1 MKLTK
6 KRLKEIIIEELQKFN
21 EAIVRIAPMK
31 DANFGGGMVQL
42 LGKKGKVGL
51 DRKSVSALV
60 KIVRS
65 GMKGTGMGRSFTA
78 HEGKLGEGSTH
89 RLPNGIKVNI
99 DFKGITLQGKGK
111 PVFLDRREMMVFFK
125 ATSKY
130 LKN

>member
-1 MKLTK
+1 MIKLKDILFENTV
-6 KRLKEIIIEELQKFN
+6 RLSTH
-21 EAIVRIAPMK
+21 K
-31 DANFGGGMVQL
+31 DASFSPGMVQL

-51 DRKSVSALV
+51 DRKSVSVLV

-65 GMKGTGMGRSFTA
+65 GTKGTGMGRSFTSWNDEKIN
-78 HEGKLGEGSTH
+78 EGNTH
-89 RLPNGIKVNI
+89 KLPNVVKVNV

-130 LKN
+130 LK